1 MNSIPPN
8 TNVDALTDNEI
19 ETLKIRVHNLSQEL
33 WTCTDDV
40 KRLNLLI
47 MLNAATA
54 DLLLLETNRQA
65 RNANRA

>member
-1 MNSIPPN
+1 MNSIPQN
-8 TNVDALTDNEI
+8 TNVDNLTDNEI
-19 ETLKIRVHNLSQEL
+19 ERQKIRVHNLSQEL
-33 WTCTDDV
+33 WSCTDYP

-65 RNANRA
+65 RTSNQP